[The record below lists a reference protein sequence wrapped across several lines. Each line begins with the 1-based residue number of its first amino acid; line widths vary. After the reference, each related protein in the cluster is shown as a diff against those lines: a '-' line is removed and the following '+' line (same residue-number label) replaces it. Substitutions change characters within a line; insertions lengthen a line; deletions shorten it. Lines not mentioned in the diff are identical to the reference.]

1 MTQSR
6 DFEFGAFLLLDT
18 AVLLDCGYV
27 DPKKVYV
34 KIHDRRNFEIYE
46 QKIIAPTFIHS
57 PKKGKNRIGNI
68 TFSFDT

>member
-34 KIHDRRNFEIYE
+34 KIHD
-46 QKIIAPTFIHS
+46 
-57 PKKGKNRIGNI
+57 
-68 TFSFDT
+68 